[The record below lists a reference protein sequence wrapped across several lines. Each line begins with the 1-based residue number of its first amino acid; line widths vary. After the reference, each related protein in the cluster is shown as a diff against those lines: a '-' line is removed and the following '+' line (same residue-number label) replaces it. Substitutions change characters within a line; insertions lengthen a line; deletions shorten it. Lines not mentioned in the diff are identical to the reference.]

1 MECDHKSKVLD
12 WAYELKDGQMNQY
25 VSLYGCTECDA
36 TSPKPFVSKEKIY
49 ETDHSNC
56 DSNPCFG
63 CKAKGLQL
71 SPGDAHSRAA
81 MPKRKW
87 EGELKRYKEA
97 RRQGIQPAGTT
108 MDKIIAAEKAS
119 ENLGRAYNA
128 EKDPSAKRID
138 KKTASAM
145 NQLKKAGI

>member
-1 MECDHKSKVLD
+1 MECDHISKVIN
-12 WAYELKDGQMNQY
+12 WAYELKNGQMNQY
-25 VSLYGCTECDA
+25 VSLYGCTKCDT
-36 TSPKPFVSKEKIY
+36 TSPKPFVNKEEVY
-49 ETDHSNC
+49 VTDHSNC
-56 DSNPCFG
+56 NSNPCFG

-71 SPGDAHSRAA
+71 STGDANGRAA

-87 EGELKRYKEA
+87 EGELARYKEA

-128 EKDPSAKRID
+128 EKDPNAKSID
-138 KKTASAM
+138 KSTANAI
-145 NQLKKAGI
+145 NEVKKAGL

>member
-36 TSPKPFVSKEKIY
+36 TSPKPFITKKEIF
-49 ETDHSNC
+49 EADHSKCNI
-56 DSNPCFG
+56 NPCFG

-71 SPGDAHSRAA
+71 STGDANGRAA
-81 MPKRKW
+81 MPRRKW
-87 EGELKRYKEA
+87 EGELEAYRNA

-108 MDKIIAAEKAS
+108 MQKIVAAEKAS

-128 EKDPSAKRID
+128 EKDPNAIHINKQTAKTI
-138 KKTASAM
+138 
-145 NQLKKAGI
+145 NELGV

>member
-1 MECDHKSKVLD
+1 M
-12 WAYELKDGQMNQY
+12 
-25 VSLYGCTECDA
+25 SLHQIQTHPE
-36 TSPKPFVSKEKIY
+36 FVEG
-49 ETDHSNC
+49 
-56 DSNPCFG
+56 CFG
-63 CKAKGLQL
+63 CKVMTLELGT
-71 SPGDAHSRAA
+71 GDANSRAS

-87 EGELKRYKEA
+87 EGELARYKQA
-97 RRQGIQPAGTT
+97 RSQGIQPAGTT

-128 EKDPSAKRID
+128 EKDPNAKTIN

>member
-36 TSPKPFVSKEKIY
+36 TS
-49 ETDHSNC
+49 
-56 DSNPCFG
+56 
-63 CKAKGLQL
+63 
-71 SPGDAHSRAA
+71 
-81 MPKRKW
+81 RKW

-128 EKDPSAKRID
+128 EKDPNAKHIN
-138 KKTASAM
+138 KQTAKTINELGA
-145 NQLKKAGI
+145 

>member
-1 MECDHKSKVLD
+1 M
-12 WAYELKDGQMNQY
+12 
-25 VSLYGCTECDA
+25 SLHQEQTH
-36 TSPKPFVSKEKIY
+36 PQFVEG
-49 ETDHSNC
+49 
-56 DSNPCFG
+56 CFG
-63 CKAKGLQL
+63 CKVMTLELGT
-71 SPGDAHSRAA
+71 GDANSRAV

-128 EKDPSAKRID
+128 EKDPNAKTIN

>member
-1 MECDHKSKVLD
+1 MECDHISKVVG
-12 WAYELKDGQMNQY
+12 WAYELRDGQMNQH

-36 TSPKPFVSKEKIY
+36 TSPKPFVSKEEVY
-49 ETDHSNC
+49 VTDHSNC
-56 DSNPCFG
+56 HLNPCFG

-71 SPGDAHSRAA
+71 STGDANGRAA

-87 EGELKRYKEA
+87 EGELQAYRDA

-108 MDKIIAAEKAS
+108 MAKIEAAHKAS

-128 EKDPSAKRID
+128 EKDPNAKRID
-138 KKTASAM
+138 KKTANVM
-145 NQLKKAGI
+145 NELKKAGI

>member
-1 MECDHKSKVLD
+1 M
-12 WAYELKDGQMNQY
+12 
-25 VSLYGCTECDA
+25 SLHQDRTHPE
-36 TSPKPFVSKEKIY
+36 FVEG
-49 ETDHSNC
+49 
-56 DSNPCFG
+56 CFG
-63 CKAKGLQL
+63 CKISTLEL

-128 EKDPSAKRID
+128 EKDPNAKSID
-138 KKTASAM
+138 QKTA
-145 NQLKKAGI
+145 NIINEVKKAGL